1 MMHIRP
7 FISLAILFVLPTIGQ
22 AATWTFTGSAT
33 AQEEDRVYQE
43 RHELTGECRD
53 GLFLP
58 LEHQVEYVKEGS
70 KDVFAR
76 KTLEYEESVLRPSL
90 DFRQPAFGERM
101 QVTNANDE
109 TAKIHWQTNEGGT
122 ETYEVAL
129 TDEVVVDSGFDNLV
143 RTNWQRLTSGGSVD
157 FRFLAPTRG
166 EHYAFVLEPAEDSR
180 IDADVVL
187 RIEPSG
193 FVMGFLV
200 EPILLGYS
208 DDGTLTDY
216 LGLTNVRKDRDN
228 NYTAHIRY
236 SHDEMPGCGLI
247 R

>member
-1 MMHIRP
+1 MPILLVT
-7 FISLAILFVLPTIGQ
+7 SLALLFMLPAIGQ

-33 AQEEDRVYQE
+33 AQEEGREYQE
-43 RHELTGECRD
+43 RHKMIGECRD

-58 LEHQVEYVKEGS
+58 LEHHVEYVKEGTE
-70 KDVFAR
+70 DIFAR
-76 KTLEYEESVLRPSL
+76 KTLTYDESILRPSL
-90 DFRQPAFGERM
+90 DFRQPAFDERM
-101 QVTNANDE
+101 QVKNVDDK
-109 TAKIHWQTNEGGT
+109 TASIHWQTNEGGT
-122 ETYEVAL
+122 ETHEVEL

-143 RTNWQRLTSGGSVD
+143 RTNWQRLTSGESVG

-166 EHYAFVLEPAEDSR
+166 EHYDFVLEPAKDSR

-208 DDGTLTDY
+208 HDGTLTDY
-216 LGLTNVRKDRDN
+216 LGLTNLRKDRDN

-236 SHDEMPGCGLI
+236 SHDDTPGCSFI